1 MTTLVKENAKKETT
15 TCQSNMEIAVYTIY
29 DTVTK
34 QFDLPFS
41 IPQVKLYDYMSHIV
55 NDVQSKFYGHES
67 DYILYQIGIFDQS
80 LGDVINQEMTKVN
93 LLDFYIDK
101 QKRNLQTVIQ
111 VLNYIP
117 AGYYKMP
124 ELKKK
129 HIQEKIDNAVTEY
142 VTNYVL
148 PDLDVSKYDMSK
160 VRDIYEHYDIYTNPN
175 RYGDDWDD
183 GPVVPPIGQ
192 D

>member
-15 TCQSNMEIAVYTIY
+15 TCQDNMKIAVYTIY

-34 QFDLPFS
+34 QFDLPFC

-67 DYILYQIGIFDQS
+67 DYLLFRIGYFDQDT
-80 LGDVINQEMTKVN
+80 GDIIKEDLFK
-93 LLDFYIDK
+93 LCLIDFYVDN

-175 RYGDDWDD
+175 RYDDDD
-183 GPVVPPIGQ
+183 INL
-192 D
+192 DD